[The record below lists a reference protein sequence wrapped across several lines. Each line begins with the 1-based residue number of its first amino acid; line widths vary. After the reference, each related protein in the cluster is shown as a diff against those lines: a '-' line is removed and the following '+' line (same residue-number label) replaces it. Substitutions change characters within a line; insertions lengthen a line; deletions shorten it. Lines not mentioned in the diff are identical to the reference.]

1 MVRNGFSGHCA
12 WPTTSYKMNTAC
24 MHTLDL
30 SWNRLGDYG
39 AKALSQWLPTAAGL
53 SKLNISHNGIRE
65 AGCAVLLS
73 AIGQARLC
81 RSGIGVFV
89 LSELVLDGNFIGSC
103 GCLQL
108 LKLMELVPAEQL
120 AVSAASCNLR
130 SHDPS
135 VMDPEELE
143 LVRWG
148 VPKPEPV
155 DAPIEGE
162 ESDAAP
168 VPGQMILHLD
178 DQYDL
183 LCLKQLLALAAR
195 IGGELTEVWH
205 QPTLDDRKFKLPK
218 SNDIFAVES
227 SENTCKEKVP
237 SVCKTDWVP
246 EKGILKFVLVVPD
259 PLVELENVRK
269 EMAEALT
276 GEEAEE
282 GESVR
287 DAVRVGKA
295 QIAIV
300 TVQERSQRM
309 AAGPFQIVEGKVAV
323 ARQEAELAAE
333 LEAPA
338 DANAPPAS
346 AFTTIS
352 PEERADMLALLLE
365 MTDDDACGSPKVPH
379 ETVASLLEMS
389 DEDAASALTAMPA
402 ESRAATLNY
411 LKVSDSKAFER
422 MSHSTSLFIEAER
435 LAAETAQFLGE
446 VGEGEPSCSEAR
458 DADSVAK
465 HDTTNEEV
473 SSPTEAHL
481 LSVSLP
487 TTSNDTEV
495 QATVHATVLAEG
507 IDTENQIQ
515 TLIHRDKRIRESTM
529 ERLDGVRKMREGVA
543 LEMLM
548 ERPPLMWIA
557 SYDFNSDLNQ
567 AKDEV

>member
-1 MVRNGFSGHCA
+1 
-12 WPTTSYKMNTAC
+12 
-24 MHTLDL
+24 
-30 SWNRLGDYG
+30 
-39 AKALSQWLPTAAGL
+39 
-53 SKLNISHNGIRE
+53 
-65 AGCAVLLS
+65 
-73 AIGQARLC
+73 
-81 RSGIGVFV
+81 
-89 LSELVLDGNFIGSC
+89 
-103 GCLQL
+103 
-108 LKLMELVPAEQL
+108 
-120 AVSAASCNLR
+120 
-130 SHDPS
+130 
-135 VMDPEELE
+135 
-143 LVRWG
+143 
-148 VPKPEPV
+148 
-155 DAPIEGE
+155 
-162 ESDAAP
+162 
-168 VPGQMILHLD
+168 
-178 DQYDL
+178 
-183 LCLKQLLALAAR
+183 
-195 IGGELTEVWH
+195 
-205 QPTLDDRKFKLPK
+205 
-218 SNDIFAVES
+218 
-227 SENTCKEKVP
+227 
-237 SVCKTDWVP
+237 
-246 EKGILKFVLVVPD
+246 
-259 PLVELENVRK
+259 
-269 EMAEALT
+269 
-276 GEEAEE
+276 
-282 GESVR
+282 
-287 DAVRVGKA
+287 
-295 QIAIV
+295 
-300 TVQERSQRM
+300 
-309 AAGPFQIVEGKVAV
+309 
-323 ARQEAELAAE
+323 
-333 LEAPA
+333 
-338 DANAPPAS
+338 
-346 AFTTIS
+346 
-352 PEERADMLALLLE
+352 MLALLLE